1 MFLAPLAG
9 ALLNG
14 IVTGM
19 IYALLG
25 IGLSLIL
32 GLLNIPNFAQGV
44 LYALGGYFLFSVAQA
59 LFGFWGGVLIAPLG
73 VAVVGGLIEY
83 VGLRRLYGVHPDY
96 ILLLT
101 FGLALVFTE
110 LMILIWGPVGI

>member
-1 MFLAPLAG
+1 METPSFYRRTKRPQEFSTDVLAPVQGRTTGGLVGAGVNTSGTAVCLFHLAG

-44 LYALGGYFLFSVAQA
+44 MYALGGYFLFTVAQA
-59 LFGFWGGVLIAPLG
+59 WLGFWGGVLIAPLG
-73 VAVVGGLIEY
+73 SQ
-83 VGLRRLYGVHPDY
+83 P
-96 ILLLT
+96 
-101 FGLALVFTE
+101 
-110 LMILIWGPVGI
+110 